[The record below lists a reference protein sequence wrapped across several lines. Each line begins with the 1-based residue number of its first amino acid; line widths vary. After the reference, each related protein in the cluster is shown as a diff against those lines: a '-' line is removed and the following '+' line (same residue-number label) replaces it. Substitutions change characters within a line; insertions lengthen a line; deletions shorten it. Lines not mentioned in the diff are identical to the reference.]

1 MGSGDI
7 WTSQSPVEKI
17 TPEKNRI
24 MKTSV
29 IIAGLLLVLVAN
41 ILVVYYTPYGFYG
54 TSGVSGFSTYEGFQS
69 KKPMTAEQR
78 AAMDAMI
85 AAKKAKKTMAGFQNM
100 ANKPMNM
107 VSGAPTNMV
116 SGAPTNQVE
125 GFESYYLENAG
136 GAKEQYAPVGAFD
149 GVKLS
154 TGNNVSDWR
163 YTAPNEKL
171 MGPEFSP
178 DSENL
183 FMFKNNQCK
192 PECCGASFSCGG
204 GCVCTTP
211 QQRQYIAGRGGN
223 RTEPEDSA

>member
-7 WTSQSPVEKI
+7 WASQSPVEKI

-54 TSGVSGFSTYEGFQS
+54 TSGFAMHEGFTSHREKVMMQ
-69 KKPMTAEQR
+69 
-78 AAMDAMI
+78 
-85 AAKKAKKTMAGFQNM
+85 GFQNAPQNM

-107 VSGAPTNMV
+107 VS
-116 SGAPTNQVE
+116 SAPTNQVE

-154 TGNNVSDWR
+154 TGNNVSNWR

>member
-1 MGSGDI
+1 
-7 WTSQSPVEKI
+7 
-17 TPEKNRI
+17 

-54 TSGVSGFSTYEGFQS
+54 TSGFAMHEGFKSAREKVMKQGS
-69 KKPMTAEQR
+69 TQ
-78 AAMDAMI
+78 
-85 AAKKAKKTMAGFQNM
+85 GFQNNM
-100 ANKPMNM
+100 SQGQNMGNKPMNM
-107 VSGAPTNMV
+107 VSGAPTDMV

-154 TGNNVSDWR
+154 TGNNVSNWR

>member
-54 TSGVSGFSTYEGFQS
+54 TSGFSVHEGFRPKRQS
-69 KKPMTAEQR
+69 GSGQR
-78 AAMDAMI
+78 DS
-85 AAKKAKKTMAGFQNM
+85 FQNVSQSQNM
-100 ANKPMNM
+100 TNKLTVDT
-107 VSGAPTNMV
+107 VSGAPNTMAT
-116 SGAPTNQVE
+116 GAPTNVATGAPMNQVE

-136 GAKEQYAPVGAFD
+136 GAKEVYSPIGAFD